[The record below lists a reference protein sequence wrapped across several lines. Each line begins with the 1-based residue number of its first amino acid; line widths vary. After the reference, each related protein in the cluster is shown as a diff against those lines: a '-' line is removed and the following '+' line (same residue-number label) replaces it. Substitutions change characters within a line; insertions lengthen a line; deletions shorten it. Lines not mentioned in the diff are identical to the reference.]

1 MEPYEPP
8 VWSFGYQTQPSPW
21 NLDRGD
27 VAAKL

>member
-21 NLDRGD
+21 NSTEATL
-27 VAAKL
+27 LPSF